1 MTSSCNAS
9 LLSYITKEKRLSRCV
24 RCSSTSFP
32 CVPSVSTIPMVTL
45 SDCGMEICPANQ
57 TTKNMDANNSRLVP
71 RFSLAFNCKK
81 YQLKSADFP
90 NPPTVRLPPFLC
102 SSRSTFPKC
111 PAAFAH
117 NTLAAKST
125 ANMRISC
132 LVSCPLIPKN
142 NNFR

>member
-1 MTSSCNAS
+1 
-9 LLSYITKEKRLSRCV
+9 
-24 RCSSTSFP
+24 
-32 CVPSVSTIPMVTL
+32 
-45 SDCGMEICPANQ
+45 MEICPANQ
-57 TTKNMDANNSRLVP
+57 TTKNMDANNSKLVP
-71 RFSLAFNCKK
+71 RFSHAFNCKK

-90 NPPTVRLPPFLC
+90 NPPTVRLPPFFC
-102 SSRSTFPKC
+102 SFRSTFPKY

-125 ANMRISC
+125 TNMRISC